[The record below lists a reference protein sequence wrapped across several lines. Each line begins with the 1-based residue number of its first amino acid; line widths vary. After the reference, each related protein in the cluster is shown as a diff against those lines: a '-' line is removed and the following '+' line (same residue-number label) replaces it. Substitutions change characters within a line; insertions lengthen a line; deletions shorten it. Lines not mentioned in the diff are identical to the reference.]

1 MKFRPQWVF
10 ESTRAYRR
18 FDSTR
23 DSFVA
28 KDAHEGCAQ
37 LVKTLLEKVDRRLKD
52 QDLDGAW
59 FCLQEAMR
67 QEIPHLEGQALRNRE
82 QILLSELTKVDPT
95 WRASAI
101 EELLK
106 QPAEDTEKDRAL
118 RLAEA
123 QRLMDDYFQTQYYK
137 SGLLRDH
144 LRNLVIISFCALLTL
159 LILIGW
165 SGKEPAEW
173 PEFGWKTLLMVLT
186 FGIVGASFSAT
197 RKVSGYSGKSKIPEL
212 AANNWV
218 TVARTV
224 LGATPALA
232 AYAFLKSGMLKLSD
246 VNLPTVLAISFAA
259 GFSERLVL
267 NVLESLDRKG
277 QSTEEGKSSDKVD
290 KKGDHTKAH

>member
-10 ESTRAYRR
+10 RSTRAYRR

-23 DSFVA
+23 DSFVS
-28 KDAHEGCAQ
+28 KNAHPACAL
-37 LVKTLLEKVDRRLKD
+37 LVTTLLEKVDGRLRD

-67 QEIPHLEGQALRNRE
+67 LEIPYLQPQALRNRE
-82 QILLSELTKVDPT
+82 QILLFELTKVDPS
-95 WRASAI
+95 WRTSAI

-106 QPAEDTEKDRAL
+106 QPAEDTVEDRAL

-137 SGLLRDH
+137 SGMLRDH
-144 LRNLVIISFCALLTL
+144 LRNLVLISFSAL
-159 LILIGW
+159 LILLILVGW
-165 SGKEPAEW
+165 SGTEPSQW
-173 PEFGWKTLLMVLT
+173 PEFGWKTLLMILT
-186 FGIVGASFSAT
+186 FGILGASFSAT
-197 RKVSGYSGKSKIPEL
+197 RKISGSSGKSKIPEL
-212 AANNWV
+212 AASNWV

-232 AYAFLKSGMLKLSD
+232 AYAFLKSGMLKISD

-267 NVLESLDRKG
+267 NVLESLDRKRD
-277 QSTEEGKSSDKVD
+277 STGDGKSRDKSD
-290 KKGDHTKAH
+290 KKGDHK

>member
-1 MKFRPQWVF
+1 MKFWPQWVF

-18 FDSTR
+18 FASTR
-23 DSFVA
+23 DSFEA
-28 KDAHEGCAQ
+28 KKVHAECVQ

-67 QEIPHLEGQALRNRE
+67 QEIPHLKGHALRNRE
-82 QILLSELTKVDPT
+82 EVLLSEVTKVDPT

-101 EELLK
+101 EKFLNQRNEG
-106 QPAEDTEKDRAL
+106 EDKDRAL

-144 LRNLVIISFCALLTL
+144 LRNLVIISFSALLTL
-159 LILIGW
+159 LVLIGW
-165 SGKEPAEW
+165 SCEEPAEW
-173 PEFGWKTLLMVLT
+173 PVFGWKMLLMVLT
-186 FGIVGASFSAT
+186 FGILGASFSAT
-197 RKVSGYSGKSKIPEL
+197 RKVSGRSGKSKIPEL

-218 TVARTV
+218 TVARTA

-232 AYAFLKSGMLKLSD
+232 AYAFLKSGMLRVVE

-267 NVLESLDRKG
+267 NVLESMDRKRG
-277 QSTEEGKSSDKVD
+277 SADD
-290 KKGDHTKAH
+290 KKDDNA